1 VTTDHARQEQVWDAV
16 QRSYG
21 KEPYQI
27 RRMLT
32 ERTIRA
38 SDKRALFIGFA
49 AYEAAGGGVMRDLF
63 QQDDGGWL
71 ENAGLLDGLV
81 AEKLKAEA
89 ATIAAEGW
97 KWIEAAVDFP
107 YGHAHHLRE

>member
-1 VTTDHARQEQVWDAV
+1 MIRRPPRSKRTDTPFPYTTLF
-16 QRSYG
+16 RS

-38 SDKRALFIGFA
+38 SDKRALFVGFD
-49 AYEAAGGGVMRDLF
+49 AYEQAGGAVMRDLF

-71 ENAGLLDGLV
+71 ENVGLLDGLV
-81 AEKLKAEA
+81 AEKLKAEE
-89 ATIAAEGW
+89 IGR
-97 KWIEAAVDFP
+97 
-107 YGHAHHLRE
+107 AHV